1 MGPAAVSVSP
11 TRLGVCCAAVL
22 RLVAPRRFGGLYF
35 LLPRYKQ
42 FRFTSN
48 DASSFTFT
56 EAKKHFNFFKR
67 DKIVVNHNK
76 KCMSSIFPEDATST
90 YSLRPQM

>member
-48 DASSFTFT
+48 DSSSFT
-56 EAKKHFNFFKR
+56 EAKKNIIIFER
-67 DKIVVNHNK
+67 EKI
-76 KCMSSIFPEDATST
+76 
-90 YSLRPQM
+90 